1 MGAGSRCGCRYLCLQ
16 PRTSQVDLERLQV
29 LSGLLRPQEDQG
41 LGVPSVWPKPP
52 PHLLPSSEQVS
63 DADRGPADVHFRGG
77 LAVASPHLTL
87 SLRGNNLLPAGA

>member
-1 MGAGSRCGCRYLCLQ
+1 M
-16 PRTSQVDLERLQV
+16 

-63 DADRGPADVHFRGG
+63 AADQGPADVHFRGG
-77 LAVASPHLTL
+77 LVVASPHLTL